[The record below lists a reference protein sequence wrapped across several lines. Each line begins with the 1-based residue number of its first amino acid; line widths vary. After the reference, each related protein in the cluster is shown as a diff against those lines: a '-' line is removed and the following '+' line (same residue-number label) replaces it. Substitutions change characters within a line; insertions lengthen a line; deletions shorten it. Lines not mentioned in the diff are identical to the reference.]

1 MRLNTINNLLLALL
15 VVAVILLSEVL
26 KEQEVH
32 IDALQKEQG
41 DLQMRL
47 DVQLEMIRSIVEY
60 LDERNARSSFV
71 DARWAVGFAAKIW
84 KGIRIYEQKFFP
96 HVGY

>member
-1 MRLNTINNLLLALL
+1 MYDPLEILCVFSRGSFIFMRLNTINNLLLALL

-71 DARWAVGFAAKIW
+71 DAR
-84 KGIRIYEQKFFP
+84 
-96 HVGY
+96 

>member
-32 IDALQKEQG
+32 IDDLQKEQG

-71 DARWAVGFAAKIW
+71 DAR
-84 KGIRIYEQKFFP
+84 
-96 HVGY
+96 

>member
-32 IDALQKEQG
+32 IDDLQKEQG

-47 DVQLEMIRSIVEY
+47 DVQSEMIRGIVEY
-60 LDERNARSSFV
+60 LNERNTRSSFV
-71 DARWAVGFAAKIW
+71 DAR
-84 KGIRIYEQKFFP
+84 
-96 HVGY
+96 